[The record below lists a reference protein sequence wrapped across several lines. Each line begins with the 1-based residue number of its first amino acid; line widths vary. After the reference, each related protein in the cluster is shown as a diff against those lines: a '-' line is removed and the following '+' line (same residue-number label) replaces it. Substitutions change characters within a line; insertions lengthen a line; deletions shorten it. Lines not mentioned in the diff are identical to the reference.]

1 MPSPGENTCTSPVLV
16 THLGHFFRIDV
27 HICPT
32 RREANTAIRVG
43 VTKKSLWH
51 VALHIFKIYG
61 QSKIWVHF
69 SDHNEAFGL
78 RSLISQLFRLNL
90 MKANK
95 LATLAKWCSTWN
107 SIAVSPDFL
116 QGWDQST
123 RMTRMTSPSKAL
135 QFCCWTSAKCL
146 EELHALL
153 LTRRLEIQNAL
164 NLKLFKAPKASC
176 WEKMGTWCYMHMPST
191 ELFFEYKWLTPKIL
205 KHSFQRYLRKWW
217 FKTSLDHV
225 NICMYIKI
233 CISYIYIKILI
244 CSCICHNAL
253 AKLGQQQ
260 RVLRTMHDL
269 SHYEPPSHWMIWS
282 SNSSAR
288 HCLCSVTS
296 AKIRLPQTRH
306 YVKQQLTRGC

>member
-1 MPSPGENTCTSPVLV
+1 MVSTYLPNHHLVILPAFYALLWHSLMPSPVP
-16 THLGHFFRIDV
+16 HLHEPGPCYTPWALLQDR
-27 HICPT
+27 CPHLSGK
-32 RREANTAIRVG
+32 AWSKQVNTAIRVG
-43 VTKKSLWH
+43 VTKNSLWH

-116 QGWDQST
+116 QIWDQSTLRT

-135 QFCCWTSAKCL
+135 QFCCWTCAKCL

-164 NLKLFKAPKASC
+164 NLKLQKGILLGKNGNMMLHAHAQHRAGFFSSTSGSPPKSWSIHFSATFTSD
-176 WEKMGTWCYMHMPST
+176 G
-191 ELFFEYKWLTPKIL
+191 
-205 KHSFQRYLRKWW
+205 LRLV
-217 FKTSLDHV
+217 TDHV

-233 CISYIYIKILI
+233 CISYIYI
-244 CSCICHNAL
+244 
-253 AKLGQQQ
+253 
-260 RVLRTMHDL
+260 
-269 SHYEPPSHWMIWS
+269 
-282 SNSSAR
+282 
-288 HCLCSVTS
+288 
-296 AKIRLPQTRH
+296 
-306 YVKQQLTRGC
+306 

>member
-1 MPSPGENTCTSPVLV
+1 MVSTYLPNHHLVILPAFYALLWHSLMPSPVP
-16 THLGHFFRIDV
+16 HLHEPGPCYTPWALLQDR
-27 HICPT
+27 CPHLSGK
-32 RREANTAIRVG
+32 AWSKQVNTAIRVG
-43 VTKKSLWH
+43 VTKNSLWH

-90 MKANK
+90 MKPNK

-116 QGWDQST
+116 QIWDQSTLRT

-135 QFCCWTSAKCL
+135 QFCCWTCAKCL

-233 CISYIYIKILI
+233 CISYIYIKRFWFVRA
-244 CSCICHNAL
+244 S
-253 AKLGQQQ
+253 
-260 RVLRTMHDL
+260 VTMHWL
-269 SHYEPPSHWMIWS
+269 NSVSNKEFWEPCTI
-282 SNSSAR
+282 
-288 HCLCSVTS
+288 
-296 AKIRLPQTRH
+296 
-306 YVKQQLTRGC
+306 

>member
-1 MPSPGENTCTSPVLV
+1 MN
-16 THLGHFFRIDV
+16 
-27 HICPT
+27 
-32 RREANTAIRVG
+32 
-43 VTKKSLWH
+43 
-51 VALHIFKIYG
+51 
-61 QSKIWVHF
+61 
-69 SDHNEAFGL
+69 
-78 RSLISQLFRLNL
+78 
-90 MKANK
+90 

-123 RMTRMTSPSKAL
+123 RMTCMTRMTSPSKAL
-135 QFCCWTSAKCL
+135 QFCCWTCAKCL

-191 ELFFEYKWLTPKIL
+191 ELFFSSTSGSPPKSWSI
-205 KHSFQRYLRKWW
+205 HFSATFTSDGLRLVWI
-217 FKTSLDHV
+217 TSIYV
-225 NICMYIKI
+225 
-233 CISYIYIKILI
+233 CISKNVKCILCVYRDLI

-260 RVLRTMHDL
+260 TLRTMHDL

-296 AKIRLPQTRH
+296 AKIRLPQTKH
-306 YVKQQLTRGC
+306 YVKQQLARGC

>member
-43 VTKKSLWH
+43 VTKNGLWH

-116 QGWDQST
+116 QGWDESTRMT

-135 QFCCWTSAKCL
+135 QFCCWTCAKCL

-233 CISYIYIKILI
+233 CISYIYIYKDFDLFVHL
-244 CSCICHNAL
+244 SQCI
-253 AKLGQQQ
+253 G
-260 RVLRTMHDL
+260 
-269 SHYEPPSHWMIWS
+269 
-282 SNSSAR
+282 
-288 HCLCSVTS
+288 
-296 AKIRLPQTRH
+296 
-306 YVKQQLTRGC
+306 